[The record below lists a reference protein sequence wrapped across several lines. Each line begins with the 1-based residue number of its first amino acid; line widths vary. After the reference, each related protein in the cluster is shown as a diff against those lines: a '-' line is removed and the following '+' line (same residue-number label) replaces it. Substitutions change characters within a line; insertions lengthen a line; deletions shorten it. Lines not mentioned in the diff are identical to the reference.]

1 MVNKEHPRKLEAV
14 GDKRTETNEGKTKEG
29 TQMTQM
35 IKADTPARRETK
47 GAKMGLKILLHWSLS
62 FCIWCIWC
70 WARKRFLES
79 STYCGI
85 DTSKLLLNGHTHKEN
100 NTLYTSTLNGKMQNQ
115 LESQPIFQ
123 TGDWIIRFMHILVF
137 PIKVKPARKRVACR
151 V

>member
-14 GDKRTETNEGKTKEG
+14 GDKRSETNEGKTKEG
-29 TQMTQM
+29 TQM

-47 GAKMGLKILLHWSLS
+47 GAKIGLKILLHWSLS

-85 DTSKLLLNGHTHKEN
+85 VTSKLLLNGHTHKEN
-100 NTLYTSTLNGKMQNQ
+100 NTLYTSTLNGKNAEPVGKSAN
-115 LESQPIFQ
+115 LS

-137 PIKVKPARKRVACR
+137 PIKAKPSRKKGSV
-151 V
+151 